1 MSKILRKR
9 QKRLAR
15 RRLDH
20 AATLKSTKNEL
31 AYKAPGSMT
40 K

>member
-1 MSKILRKR
+1 MSKILRKA
-9 QKRLAR
+9 QKRLAS

-20 AATLKSTKNEL
+20 ANTIRSTKNEL